1 MTMKKVLLI
10 TFLSI
15 FLVGCGLGGGEVTTT
30 EPIIIDTEN
39 FIEISTVA
47 ELKAIEMN
55 KSYILMNDLNLY
67 GEEWVPLG
75 TNSSPYLGVFDGNG
89 NTISY
94 LSITKDNNY
103 NGLFGKVEGKI
114 FDLKISDFNIDYTTD
129 KITFAG
135 GLAGLTTG
143 DVENVSVVGNIKIN
157 NAKSNTYAGLLL
169 GTSQSVLEA
178 PYDLTAFKANLI
190 SSNQASGEID
200 VITERIAFVGGL
212 IGKSFNSI
220 ISENYVETN
229 LSVVANLNHVHVGG
243 LLGHNFSGIL
253 SGFEIERVSKNL
265 AITNNIAISTISS
278 EAKAANSYA
287 GGLIGYNFYGDSSDN
302 YSETAIVSK
311 GIVKVISLLIG
322 EDWGSSIESNF
333 AKGILTYLSQ
343 EEDENHL
350 GAFIGRG
357 FGNNEISSNYY
368 TSDNDLQYLESKVSE
383 EDSLDSQWYFDN
395 LEWEATFIS
404 KFLD

>member
-1 MTMKKVLLI
+1 
-10 TFLSI
+10 
-15 FLVGCGLGGGEVTTT
+15 
-30 EPIIIDTEN
+30 
-39 FIEISTVA
+39 VA

-114 FDLKISDFNIDYTTD
+114 FDLEISDFNIDYTTD

-169 GTSQSVLEA
+169 GISQSVLEA

-229 LSVVANLNHVHVGG
+229 LSVVANLSHVHVGG

-302 YSETAIVSK
+302 YSETAIVSN

-357 FGNNEISSNYY
+357 FGNSEISSNYY
-368 TSDNDLQYLESKVSE
+368 TSNDDLQYLESKVSE
-383 EDSLDSQWYFDN
+383 EDSLDSQWYVNN